1 MGGRIQSIDGNRY
14 VQVFTKKA
22 QFVKVYPM
30 DKKSKSGDAFR
41 TFVNEIGVP
50 DNLTSDGS
58 K

>member
-30 DKKSKSGDAFR
+30 DKKSKAGDALQ
-41 TFVNEIGVP
+41 TFINEIGVP
-50 DNLTSDGS
+50 
-58 K
+58 